1 MTSIGPS
8 HVLCCRR
15 SVSRPGGPHH
25 CAPGASAGSSGE
37 RRPRP
42 SDPDTLTLHFGTR
55 PDLGRAMVRARWV
68 ALFVVVGLAYL
79 PRLDDVC
86 GLFSDDAWYVLLARA
101 LATGEGYTL
110 TNLPTRSEEH
120 TSELQSPCNLVCRL
134 LLEKKKTARKVGNYI
149 VPDSVTSLCTL

>member
-15 SVSRPGGPHH
+15 AVSRR
-25 CAPGASAGSSGE
+25 GAAFPAGDGLAT
-37 RRPRP
+37 
-42 SDPDTLTLHFGTR
+42 PDTLTLHFGTR
-55 PDLGRAMVRARWV
+55 PDLGRAMVRARWM
-68 ALFVVVGLAYL
+68 ALFAVVGLAYL

-110 TNLPTRSEEH
+110 TNLPT
-120 TSELQSPCNLVCRL
+120 PGVAPVYPPGFPL
-134 LLEKKKTARKVGNYI
+134 LLSLVFRMAPDFPGN
-149 VPDSVTSLCTL
+149 VVLLKAV